1 MVEKLY
7 HYAYSPCLP
16 FEPAASPNKLPR
28 HHGLTGLP
36 RTFLSRKPGKA
47 AVGHKQGNNSKSPLM
62 IPAKTSN
69 IWIYLYCICLHAKTC
84 PFATVTNSTN
94 MVQVKSPGMQHLPGS
109 PFSRLWPKHS
119 SELGFQG
126 VGIFPKVLQDQ
137 VRTKKHVLAE
147 ILRYDSWNVKQL
159 HNYLL
164 YHWTETKIDIW
175 WSYVPHH
182 TSFVSILSA
191 WSLILKSQP
200 FQFPWSPKL

>member
-137 VRTKKHVLAE
+137 VRTKNMCWPKFWDMTLE
-147 ILRYDSWNVKQL
+147 TWNNYITTYYIIEQKQK
-159 HNYLL
+159 
-164 YHWTETKIDIW
+164 WTFDG
-175 WSYVPHH
+175 HMC
-182 TSFVSILSA
+182 
-191 WSLILKSQP
+191 LITHPLCPS
-200 FQFPWSPKL
+200 